1 MTEKKVSLHKYAMR
15 LGTIMGVYWIV
26 KFIFFPLGIRVPFLQ
41 FVFLAM
47 TIAVPFLGYY
57 FVKMFRN
64 KVLGGFI
71 SFAQAWAFTVL
82 LYAFAGILVAVAH
95 YIYFQYIDNGFL
107 LEVYNAS
114 VQEVKNLGVAGME
127 GYIEQ
132 LEHSLE
138 LISGLTPLQ
147 LTFQLFNMNLMSGVF
162 LGIITALFVMRKNPD
177 VNAPL

>member
-26 KFIFFPLGIRVPFLQ
+26 KFIFFPLGIRIPFLQ

-82 LYAFAGILVAVAH
+82 IYAFAGLLVAVAH

-114 VQEVKNLGVAGME
+114 VQEVKNLGATGME

-132 LEHSLE
+132 LEQSLE

-177 VNAPL
+177 VSAPL